1 MRFILP
7 FASAYSA
14 IRGHLTRSMSS
25 VHNTDDST
33 IRGFL
38 REVYQKSK
46 PRNVMSVFVTGGG
59 CTSLEWLFT
68 VPGASR
74 CLMDGGVVY
83 SRSALD
89 AFLRS
94 DEHTSASSCSAGIA
108 LTMADA
114 SWRHASEYLL
124 AESRDFNDLR
134 DSLIFGV
141 SCSASLQSDVPK
153 KGPHRVYV
161 ASTMQSKSDVFTL
174 ELNKGQRTRVDED
187 TVCSRVI
194 LEAIASTTGVK
205 PLVTDYLTVNGN
217 GDTTQQHVE
226 SIAKTTIFRDD
237 VFERIYRKEVHQAI
251 FVKKHV
257 QDRLPSGDDFDIH
270 DHFVILE
277 DAKLPKGSLVFPGSF
292 NPLHEGHVALVVAA
306 LRKLST
312 SAVAHHNDNCT
323 SGGSPSSSQKS
334 ASFMP
339 ACDSW
344 KNIPVVFEIAAVNA
358 DKPPIPRDEIIRRV
372 MQFDPFVNEALLAA
386 GLTNVAV
393 CVTSEPLFLQ
403 KSKLFRDCNFLI
415 GSDTMARIINPKYYY
430 AEPAEEGQ
438 SDLSVEGKARKAQH
452 LEEQRAYAMVSALST
467 VVERGCTFVVGGRTA
482 NLAGAVDEAETF
494 QTLES
499 ICEASAVNLPSTL
512 LSTLFQGLSEE
523 EFRVDLS
530 STQLR
535 NKG

>member
-1 MRFILP
+1 
-7 FASAYSA
+7 
-14 IRGHLTRSMSS
+14 MSS
-25 VHNTDDST
+25 VHNTDDSD

-38 REVYQKSK
+38 REVYQKSN

-59 CTSLEWLFT
+59 CISLEWLFT

-74 CLMDGGVVY
+74 CLMDAGVVY

-89 AFLRS
+89 TFVGS
-94 DEHTSASSCSAGIA
+94 DEHDSSASACSSIIA

-114 SWRHASEYLL
+114 SWRRASEYLL

-134 DSLIFGV
+134 DAHIFGV

-161 ASTMQSKSDVFTL
+161 ASTMQEKSHVYSI
-174 ELNKGQRTRVDED
+174 ELNKGQRSRVDED
-187 TVCSRVI
+187 SVCSRLI
-194 LEAIASTTGVK
+194 LEAIASSTGVK
-205 PLVTDYLTVNGN
+205 PLVNDYLTLQDNGTATRLQN
-217 GDTTQQHVE
+217 GTNNSNME
-226 SIAKTTIFRDD
+226 SIVKRSIRRDD
-237 VFERIYRKEVHQAI
+237 VLERIYRKEVHQAI
-251 FVKKHV
+251 FVKKHSD
-257 QDRLPSGDDFDIH
+257 DRLSPEDDFNIH
-270 DHFVILE
+270 EHFTVLE
-277 DAKLPKGSLVFPGSF
+277 DVKLPKGSLVFPGSF
-292 NPLHEGHVALVVAA
+292 NPLHVGHVALVVAA
-306 LRKLST
+306 LRKLSASRVT
-312 SAVAHHNDNCT
+312 HHNDNLT
-323 SGGSPSSSQKS
+323 SSGSPSSSQKS
-334 ASFMP
+334 APFLS
-339 ACDSW
+339 ASDSW
-344 KNIPVVFEIAAVNA
+344 KNIPVVFEIAAINA

-372 MQFDPFVNEALLAA
+372 VQFDPFFNEALLAA

-430 AEPAEEGQ
+430 SEPAIQGQ
-438 SDLSVEGKARKAQH
+438 GQGESERDLDDVEKAKKTKH
-452 LEEQRAYAMVSALST
+452 LEQQRAYAMVSALST
-467 VVERGCTFVVGGRTA
+467 IVERGCTFVVGGRTA
-482 NLAGAVDEAETF
+482 SQAGGAEEEETF

-499 ICEASAVNLPSTL
+499 ICEASAVTLPSIL
-512 LSTLFQGLSEE
+512 LSSLFQGLSEE